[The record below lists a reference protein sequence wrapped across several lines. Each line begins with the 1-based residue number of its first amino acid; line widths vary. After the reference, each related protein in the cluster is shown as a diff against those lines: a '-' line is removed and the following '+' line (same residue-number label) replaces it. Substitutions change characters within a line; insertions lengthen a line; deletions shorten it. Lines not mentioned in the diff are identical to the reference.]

1 MKKIQYIGLS
11 FLILFLASIQIQAQS
26 LVHEQKAAQ
35 VFEGRRQLY
44 FQFPIQS
51 RSEIHVL
58 TNVLSIDRVQD
69 LTVWAYANQSE
80 FAHFLELGYKK
91 YTVLPSPSE
100 LEKVPMMHDF
110 VAGQKTLDLT
120 AYPTY
125 PQYVAIMEN
134 FAATY
139 PDICTL
145 HNIGTTIEG
154 RSILFL
160 KITDNINVREYEP
173 QFMYTSTMHGDETA
187 GYIVMLKYIDYLL
200 SNYGT
205 DPRVTQLVNNMEIW
219 INPNANPD
227 GTYAAGDNSV
237 NGAIR
242 YNANNVDLNRNYWD
256 PQDGP
261 HPDGN
266 AYQPETM
273 AFMAFED
280 SMDFVMSANFH
291 GGAECYNYVW
301 DTKANDHPD
310 KNWFYSV
317 GLNYVD
323 TIYNYSNNYFLQN
336 DPGFDGPGITNGFSW
351 YEVNGGRQDY
361 MNAYRHC
368 REVTVEL
375 STTKLIP
382 VSAFENHWNYN
393 RNSLLYF
400 MEETFNGFHGL
411 ITDACTGLPVKAKV
425 FVNNHDADSSHVY
438 SSLPIGNYYR
448 PIYPGTYSVTYSAPG
463 YQSVTINN
471 LVITAGTGIE
481 QNVTLQPLAPV
492 SNFTA
497 DHTSGCGGV
506 VAFTD
511 LTGSATT
518 WTWDFGDGQTSNE
531 QNPIHS
537 YAQSGN
543 YTVTLAVTNCAG
555 ADDEI
560 KTSYINVN
568 VMELPIVAVSNYS
581 VCAPQSFDLAATG
594 SGNLAWF
601 GQAEG
606 GNALAT
612 GGNFTTPVLSASTT
626 YYVENQVDL
635 GSATVGSTNA
645 QANGG
650 YYTAGTY
657 HYLIFDALS
666 PFTLVS
672 VQVNANTSGNRTI
685 DLRDG
690 AGNVLQSVTVNI
702 PQGVSTVNLGFTI
715 PVGTGYQLGT
725 AGGNNL
731 WRNNAQAAYPYTL
744 DGVVSI
750 LGNSANNGGYYY
762 YFYQWNISQTCSSA
776 RVPVSITVGSN
787 LPPEVSVSQST
798 SEICSGNPVTFTA
811 NVTNATDA
819 TYSWSINGVA
829 APSTTNSFTWA
840 APEDAVVICT
850 ITDPNNCSGTTNA
863 SGELVVTVTPTPAM
877 PNITQNGNTLSV
889 DATSGIQWYM
899 NGSPI
904 AGATSPT
911 YVPTA
916 NGNYSVVVSN
926 GGCASAMSNTLA
938 FTVTDVV
945 ASDVVEVKLYPNPV
959 QDDLQLSTP
968 YTLGFDWKLYNA
980 LGQIIQQGHQTAAN
994 HVFHVAS
1001 LEKGVYTLVIVG
1013 TEISVRQFVVEK

>member
-1 MKKIQYIGLS
+1 MKKVFAAGCW
-11 FLILFLASIQIQAQS
+11 LIVLFFGMVQAQAQS
-26 LVHEQKAAQ
+26 DVSEQKAAEI
-35 VFEGRRQLY
+35 FSGRRQLY

-51 RSEIHVL
+51 REEMHVL
-58 TNVLSIDRVQD
+58 TNVLSNDRVQGN
-69 LTVWAYANQSE
+69 TVWAYANQAE
-80 FAHFLELGYKK
+80 FAHFLALGYKK
-91 YTVLPSPSE
+91 YTVLTAPSE
-100 LEKVPMMHDF
+100 LEKVPMMQDF

-145 HNIGTTIEG
+145 HNIGTTVEG

-205 DPRVTQLVNNMEIW
+205 DARVTNLVNNMEIW

-280 SMDFVMSANFH
+280 TMDFVMSANFH
-291 GGAECYNYVW
+291 GGAECFSYVW
-301 DTKANDHPD
+301 DTKATDHPD
-310 KNWFYSV
+310 KNWWYAV
-317 GLNYVD
+317 GSNYVD
-323 TIYNYSNNYFLQN
+323 TIFNFSNNYFLQN
-336 DPGFDGPGITNGFSW
+336 DPGFDGPGLTNGFAW

-361 MNAYRHC
+361 MNAYHHC

-375 STTKLIP
+375 SMTKLIP

-393 RNSLLYF
+393 RNSLLYY

-471 LVITAGTGIE
+471 LVITGGTGIE
-481 QNVTLQPLAPV
+481 QNISLQPLAPV
-492 SNFTA
+492 SNFMA

-506 VAFTD
+506 IEFTD

-518 WTWDFGDGQTSNE
+518 WAWDFGDGQTSNE
-531 QNPIHS
+531 QNPVHS

-543 YTVTLAVTNCAG
+543 YTVSLAVTNCAG
-555 ADDEI
+555 SDDEI

-568 VMELPIVAVSNYS
+568 VMELPVVDVTNYS

-594 SGNLAWF
+594 SGILAWF
-601 GQAEG
+601 GQATG

-612 GGNFTTPVLSASTT
+612 GSAFATPVLTSSTT

-635 GSATVGSTNA
+635 GSAVVGSNNA

-666 PFTLVS
+666 AFTLET
-672 VQVNANTSGNRTI
+672 VQVNANNAGNRTI
-685 DLRDG
+685 DLRDN

-702 PQGVSTVNLGFTI
+702 PQGVSTVSLGFTV

-731 WRNNAQAAYPYTL
+731 WRNNAQSTYPYTL

-750 LGNSANNGGYYY
+750 IGNSANNAAYYY

-776 RVPVSITVGSN
+776 RVPVSIVVGSN
-787 LPPEVSVSQST
+787 VAPEVIISQGSQ
-798 SEICSGNPVTFTA
+798 EICSGSPITFVATV
-811 NVTNATDA
+811 NNATDA
-819 TYSWSINGVA
+819 VYSWNINGVA
-829 APSTTNSFTWA
+829 APSTTNTLTWA
-840 APEDAVVICT
+840 SPEDGVVVCT
-850 ITDPNNCSGTTNA
+850 IEDPNNCSGTTTA
-863 SGELVVTVTPTPAM
+863 SGELVVTVTPTPTV
-877 PNITQNGNTLSV
+877 PLVTQNGNTLSV
-889 DATSGIQWYM
+889 DATAGIQWYL

-904 AGATSPT
+904 AGATSST
-911 YVPTA
+911 FVPTT
-916 NGNYSVVVSN
+916 NGDYSVVVSN
-926 GGCASAMSNTLA
+926 GSCTSAMSNVVTYSITALDSLA
-938 FTVTDVV
+938 
-945 ASDVVEVKLYPNPV
+945 AVELKIFPNPV
-959 QDDLQLSTP
+959 RTDLQLITP
-968 YTLGFDWKLYNA
+968 YQDGFDWKLYNA
-980 LGQIIQQGHQTAAN
+980 LGQCIQQGHQSSAN
-994 HVFHVAS
+994 LQMNVAH
-1001 LEKGVYTLVIVG
+1001 LEKGIYSWVVMG
-1013 TEISVRQFVVEK
+1013 SEITVKQFVVEK